1 MPKHNLKPSPI
12 QLNKTIM
19 KKFLILISL
28 FTLTQCGGDAPVQ
41 VDALIENGSVEAL
54 QSLKTQKQKEFN
66 TLKNDIEKLDKA
78 LRSQN
83 SVEKLLLGT
92 DLVVNPHE
100 LKHYVAF
107 QGTIDTEQNLLLY
120 PEIPGLLEALYVEE
134 GQRVKKGRA
143 LVKISDSGLQDQL
156 EQMRIQLRLAKTTFE
171 RQETL
176 WNQKIGSEIQYLQ
189 AKAAYESLVKSVSQ
203 MQDQAA
209 KTVIR
214 APFDGVVDHI
224 IADKG
229 SNLNPGTTPVLR
241 FVNLSKMQVA
251 GEIPEKHLPNIKQY
265 SEAKV
270 TVPVFGKSW
279 DSKVSYIGNYVNPNN
294 RSFRVEI
301 ELDNKDESLKPNMTA
316 QVLLN
321 DYTNPQALMV
331 PLKNILKNQDGRSY
345 VFVLEAVAGKKDTYK
360 AIKTFVETGAESN
373 NALEIVKGL
382 NPGDRILEEGVRL
395 AKDQQ
400 LVKVINS

>member
-1 MPKHNLKPSPI
+1 
-12 QLNKTIM
+12 M

-28 FTLTQCGGDAPVQ
+28 ITLTQCGSDAPVQ

-54 QSLKTQKQKEFN
+54 QSLKIQKQKELN
-66 TLKNDIEKLDKA
+66 SLKSDIEKLDNA

-83 SVEKLLLGT
+83 TEKKLLLGT
-92 DLVVNPHE
+92 ELLINPQE

-107 QGTIDTEQNLLLY
+107 QGTIDTDQNLLLY
-120 PEIPGLLEALYVEE
+120 PEIPGLLEAIYVEE
-134 GQRVKKGRA
+134 GQKVKKGKA

-156 EQMRIQLRLAKTTFE
+156 EQMRIQLNLAKTTYE
-171 RQETL
+171 RQEKL

-189 AKAAYESLVKSVSQ
+189 AKAAFESLVKSVSQ

-209 KTVIR
+209 KTIIR

-229 SNLNPGTTPVLR
+229 SNLNPGMTPVLR
-241 FVNLSKMQVA
+241 FMNLKKMQVA
-251 GEIPEKHLPNIKQY
+251 GEIPEKHLPNIQKN

-270 TVPVFGKSW
+270 TVPVFGRSW
-279 DSKVSYIGNYVNPNN
+279 DSKVSFVGNYINPNN

-301 ELDNKDESLKPNMTA
+301 ELDNKDERLKPNMTA

-321 DYTNPQALMV
+321 VYTNPQALLV

-345 VFVLEAVAGKKDTYK
+345 VFVLEAIAGQKDTYK
-360 AIKTFVETGAESN
+360 AVKTFVETGAESKN
-373 NALEIVKGL
+373 TLEIIKGL
-382 NPGDRILEEGVRL
+382 NPGDRILQEGVRL

>member
-1 MPKHNLKPSPI
+1 
-12 QLNKTIM
+12 M

-28 FTLTQCGGDAPVQ
+28 ITLTQCGGDAPVQ

-54 QSLKTQKQKEFN
+54 QSLKIQKQKELN
-66 TLKNDIEKLDKA
+66 SLKSDIEKLDNA

-83 SVEKLLLGT
+83 TEKKLLLGT
-92 DLVVNPHE
+92 ELLINPQE

-107 QGTIDTEQNLLLY
+107 QGTIDTDQNLLLY
-120 PEIPGLLEALYVEE
+120 PEIPGLIEAIYVEE
-134 GQRVKKGRA
+134 GQKVKKGKA

-156 EQMRIQLRLAKTTFE
+156 EQMRIQLNLAKTTYE
-171 RQETL
+171 RQEKL

-189 AKAAYESLVKSVSQ
+189 AKAAFESLVKSVSQ

-209 KTVIR
+209 KTIIR

-224 IADKG
+224 LADKG
-229 SNLNPGTTPVLR
+229 SNLNPGMTPVLR
-241 FVNLSKMQVA
+241 FMNLKKMQVA
-251 GEIPEKHLPNIKQY
+251 GEIPEKHLPNIQKN

-270 TVPVFGKSW
+270 TVPVFGRSW
-279 DSKVSYIGNYVNPNN
+279 DSKVSFVGNYINPNN

-301 ELDNKDESLKPNMTA
+301 ELDNKDERLKPNMTA

-321 DYTNPQALMV
+321 DYTNPQALLV

-345 VFVLEAVAGKKDTYK
+345 VFVLEAIAGQKDTYK
-360 AIKTFVETGAESN
+360 AVKTFVETGAESN
-373 NALEIVKGL
+373 NTLEIIKGL
-382 NPGDRILEEGVRL
+382 NPGDRILQEGVRL